1 MMAALV
7 LNDDSAPQQQRC
19 NNSGGKFSAVQWDL
33 VFQAASRL
41 IFRFGFGAK
50 CVFRQW
56 NLAASSNLNW
66 GKKGVG

>member
-1 MMAALV
+1 V
-7 LNDDSAPQQQRC
+7 PKDESASQQRC
-19 NNSGGKFSAVQWDL
+19 NNSGGNSGAVQWDL

-41 IFRFGFGAK
+41 IFGFGAK